1 MIITRT
7 PLRVSFVG
15 GGTDLAAFYRREPG
29 AVLSMAVNKYFY
41 LAMHKFFEED
51 GFLLKYSKTEH
62 VSDVNEIE
70 HTIIRAVFAEHGIAG
85 VDFSSAADVPGG
97 TGLGSSSAF
106 TVSLL
111 QLVNAHLGRHASQH
125 LLAERACRI
134 EIDVLG
140 NPIGKQDQ
148 YGCAIGG
155 LKFIEFNPD
164 ESVVVEPIFLRH
176 AERAKL
182 EANLLLFYLGNQ
194 RSASAILAEQSK
206 NTSNDT
212 AVFNSL
218 RKMAEQA
225 HGLKRDI
232 QSSVDAVGHYLR
244 EAWELKKQLAQGVT
258 NSLVNDAHAA
268 AVGAGALGAKLLGAG
283 SGGFLLT
290 YVPEERHS
298 AVRGALAPLS
308 LHRIKIDP
316 TGSVIIYDDRVE

>member
-1 MIITRT
+1 
-7 PLRVSFVG
+7 VSFVG
-15 GGTDLAAFYRREPG
+15 GGTDLPAFYRREPG
-29 AVLSMAVNKYFY
+29 AVVSMAVNKYFY

-62 VSDVNEIE
+62 VTDVKEIE
-70 HTIIRAVFAEHGIAG
+70 HSIIRAIFSEYGIAG
-85 VDFSSAADVPGG
+85 VDFSSAADVPAG

-111 QLVNAHLGRHASQH
+111 QLVNTHLGTYASQQR
-125 LLAERACRI
+125 LAERACQI
-134 EIDVLG
+134 EIDILG

-164 ESVVVEPIFLRH
+164 ESVVVEPLFLRH

-182 EANLLLFYLGNQ
+182 ESNLLLFYLGNQ

-206 NTSNDT
+206 NTREDD
-212 AVFNSL
+212 AIFNTL

-225 HGLKRDI
+225 HGLKREI

-244 EAWELKKQLAQGVT
+244 EAWELKKQLARSVT
-258 NSLVNDAHAA
+258 NKLVDDAHAA
-268 AVGAGALGAKLLGAG
+268 AIGAGALGGKLLGAG

-298 AVRGALAPLS
+298 DVRKALAPLS
-308 LHRIKIDP
+308 LHRVKIDP